1 MKPTM
6 PVGRQVAV
14 SGIQASGNLHIGN
27 YIGAIKQFVEL
38 QNKYNMFVF
47 VADLHAITVPQD
59 PEKLKAQTLDAV
71 YTYLACGLDPKKTT
85 IFVQSH
91 VPQHTELS
99 WILNT
104 ITPLGEL
111 ERMTQFKDKTQGQES
126 VLAGLLNYPTLMAAD
141 ILLYN
146 PIAVPVGEDQVQHL
160 ELTRTLARKFNSR
173 FGETFKEPKPLIQQP
188 AQGWSASGGS
198 GARIMGLDDPAKKM
212 SKSASPANRI
222 ELLDS
227 AEVIKKKVMS
237 AVTDSGSE
245 IKFDPANKPAIS
257 NLLAIYSQMTG
268 RAVADIEK
276 QYHGSSYAKFKTELA
291 EAVVT
296 SLAPIQEKYGKLAK
310 NKTSVLKI
318 LKEGAKKAG
327 KAAEATMKDVRKK
340 IGLLES

>member
-1 MKPTM
+1 MK
-6 PVGRQVAV
+6 QIAV

-38 QNKYNMFVF
+38 QKTYNMFVF

-59 PEKLKAQTLDAV
+59 PKKLEAQTLDAIL
-71 YTYLACGLDPKKTT
+71 TYLACGLDPKKTT

-91 VPQHTELS
+91 VPQHTELG

-141 ILLYN
+141 ILLYK
-146 PIAVPVGEDQVQHL
+146 PDAVPVGQDQLQHL
-160 ELTRTLARKFNSR
+160 ELTRTLARKFNSK
-173 FGETFKEPKPLIQQP
+173 FGETFKEPKAFIQKE
-188 AQGWSASGGS
+188 
-198 GARIMGLDDPAKKM
+198 GARIMGLDDPTKKM

-237 AVTDSGSE
+237 AVTDSGNE

-257 NLLAIYSQMTG
+257 NLLAIYSQMSNLPVAEIERKFTG
-268 RAVADIEK
+268 KNYSAFKAELVGVIIEK
-276 QYHGSSYAKFKTELA
+276 LK
-291 EAVVT
+291 
-296 SLAPIQEKYGKLAK
+296 PIQDTYAKLAK
-310 NKTSVLKI
+310 NKTPVLKT
-318 LKEGAKKAG
+318 LKEGALRAEKV
-327 KAAEATMKDVRKK
+327 AEATMNDVRKK
-340 IGLLES
+340 IGLLEA